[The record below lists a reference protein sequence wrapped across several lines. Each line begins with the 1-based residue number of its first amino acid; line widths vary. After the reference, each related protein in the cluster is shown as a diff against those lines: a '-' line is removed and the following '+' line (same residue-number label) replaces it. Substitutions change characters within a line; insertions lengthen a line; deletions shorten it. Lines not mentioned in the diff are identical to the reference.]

1 MSRLSRCEKILHL
14 ISESLDR
21 KLTFWEGLVLRWQVR
36 MCRKRSRDREALIAL
51 EKLLQVH
58 GEPRGAPV
66 DISSKGL
73 SKETRE
79 RIKRILRERSG
90 TKE

>member
-1 MSRLSRCEKILHL
+1 MSRLSRCEKILYL

-21 KLTFWEGLVLRWQVR
+21 KLTFWEGLVLRWHVR

-58 GEPRGAPV
+58 AEPRDAPV
-66 DISSKGL
+66 DISSKAL
-73 SKETRE
+73 SHETRE